1 LQAIWTNRPVGSSR
15 VQLAQRATLWLCLF
29 LLALLSVAQVAH
41 THKDASDADHCTICV
56 VLQNAAP
63 TTIAAV
69 AILFFALARVVPV
82 ERVQVAVYRPI
93 SALFIRPPP
102 IG

>member
-1 LQAIWTNRPVGSSR
+1 
-15 VQLAQRATLWLCLF
+15 
-29 LLALLSVAQVAH
+29 LALLSVAQVAH

-56 VLQNAAP
+56 VLHNAAP
-63 TTIAAV
+63 TVIAAV
-69 AILFFALARVVPV
+69 AILFIALARVAPV
-82 ERVQVAVYRPI
+82 ARVQVAIYRPT

>member
-1 LQAIWTNRPVGSSR
+1 LTANWTNRSGGSSR
-15 VQLAQRATLWLCLF
+15 ATFARSATLWLCLI

-56 VLQNAAP
+56 VLHNAAP
-63 TTIAAV
+63 ISVAAV
-69 AILFFALARVVPV
+69 AILFVALYRVAPAARL
-82 ERVQVAVYRPI
+82 QVAVYRPT
-93 SALFIRPPP
+93 SAHFIRPPP

>member
-1 LQAIWTNRPVGSSR
+1 MTANWTNRPNGSSR
-15 VQLAQRATLWLCLF
+15 VHYAHRATLWVCLL

-41 THKDASDADHCTICV
+41 FHKDASEADHCTICV
-56 VLQNAAP
+56 VLHHAAP
-63 TTIAAV
+63 VTIAAV
-69 AILFFALARVVPV
+69 AILFFAMQQVAPV
-82 ERVQVAVYRPI
+82 APVQVARYRPT